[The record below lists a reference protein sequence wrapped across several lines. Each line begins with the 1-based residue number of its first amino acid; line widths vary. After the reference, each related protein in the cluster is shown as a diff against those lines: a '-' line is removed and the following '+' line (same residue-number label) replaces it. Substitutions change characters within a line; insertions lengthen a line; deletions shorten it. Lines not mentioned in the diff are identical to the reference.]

1 MTDYRDTKSHKL
13 VPTHCAA
20 CGRALTDATSI
31 EAGVGPVCRKK
42 YNYEDA
48 PVVGPD
54 TAAMVKSAIEDL
66 GETAEKVAKALENGD
81 SRRAANVLVHHIACN
96 QKERSSLNAAY
107 ALNKMG
113 FEKLSN
119 RVASRIVDITV
130 NHEGD
135 KLVVDTPYDP
145 KFVQKIQAISSRS
158 WDSDRKVN
166 VFARKDKVAL
176 WEAMK
181 ECYSGLRG
189 YSQSNGPFEIE

>member
-1 MTDYRDTKSHKL
+1 MTYANTKSHKL

-54 TAAMVKSAIEDL
+54 TAEVVKSAIAEL
-66 GETAEKVAKALENGD
+66 GETAEKVAAALEKDD

-96 QKERSSLNAAY
+96 QKERSSLDAAY

-113 FEKLSN
+113 FKKLSN
-119 RVASRIVDITV
+119 RVARRIVDITV
-130 NHEGD
+130 ETEGD

-145 KFVQKIQAISSRS
+145 KFVQKVQAIASRS

-166 VFARKDKVAL
+166 VFAKKDKGAL

-181 ECYSGLRG
+181 SCYSGLRG
-189 YSQSNGPFEIE
+189 YSPVKGPFEV